1 MKLKKIAS
9 LMLAGIMAVSML
21 TACDGNT
28 VDDTQKPE
36 EPDVTPSTS
45 ASAQTLVSNMSKA
58 AQNKVTAVANSDL
71 TAALQS
77 AVEDYFT
84 NADVVKYGSLFEIV
98 DTWYGKGPND
108 ARETDIG
115 EALVENLKPYTTEI
129 SKLNNLSDDK
139 TDPFTAVEVYGVN
152 GSVSDKD
159 LLEQLGHK
167 IDSEIVGLNND
178 GKYAVDGKNEY
189 DSKVMNYVDYDYEV
203 SASIVT
209 ADGRVW
215 GIEDTVKFVAVAV
228 TRTGTVKTGMSSNPR
243 F

>member
-21 TACDGNT
+21 TACGNT
-28 VDDTQKPE
+28 VSEKPE
-36 EPDVTPSTS
+36 DPTDEPTVTPSS
-45 ASAQTLVSNMSKA
+45 SNAQIVVDNMSKE
-58 AQNKVTAVANSDL
+58 AQNKVSAVANSDL

-98 DTWYGKGPND
+98 DDAYGVGQND
-108 ARETDIG
+108 ARDTDIG
-115 EALVENLKPYTTEI
+115 EALVENLKPYTNEI
-129 SKLNNLSDDK
+129 ANLNSLSDDK

-152 GSVSDKD
+152 GSVPDKD
-159 LLEQLGHK
+159 LLEQIGHK
-167 IDSEIVGLNND
+167 IDSEIVALQTEATRQDNNQENV
-178 GKYAVDGKNEY
+178 KQYI
-189 DSKVMNYVDYDYEV
+189 DYDYEV

-228 TRTGTVKTGMSSNPR
+228 TRTGEVVTNLDNAPQ